1 MHTPPA
7 ISVILPCH
15 NLAAFV
21 GGAIASLRAQSFP
34 DFEALVIDDGS
45 TDGTG
50 EAALRAI
57 SGDGRFRLITSAPRG
72 LSAARNLGLE
82 RARGAAIA
90 FLDGDDRYEPDFLR
104 DHHDALMRS
113 GAPWT
118 ASALSLVWPDG
129 QAVGHSA
136 IHGAPAPQGQ
146 ERWLPLMDACDIAA
160 LFPSAWNKLYRRDFI
175 AQSRFR
181 EGVLYEDHPF
191 FWELASRA
199 RRIRYLPQPLY
210 RYRQGRAGQ
219 ITAQADGRMLQHLD
233 RLREVARIIAP
244 TGLTRQ
250 RAALSRL
257 ATRAVEERLRM
268 VPAPAQRARFL
279 KEAANL
285 FTEQG
290 LRWDPAG
297 APDIAAAPA
306 TTLDPEMRLSIIL
319 ANADAPH
326 AQQTSA
332 ALTAQTLPLA
342 EVIRVPAA
350 DFSARLAAASQA
362 RTPWVAMLRAGDRP
376 APDWAARMVLHA
388 RQKSALLVSLVPERD
403 SGLAAQSGVVAC
415 DPAMML
421 IRREALAVLCP
432 AKIEA
437 LAVLPEPVAMAWL
450 SHRLCLEGGGVAALA
465 DKLMTLTP
473 RPAYAFETLAGA
485 LQATPLTPPARA
497 AVFAH
502 LAQARLAETSSRALR
517 LLLALGAGVTQRR
530 FGLSPPPPGL
540 ALARSLRLILGQR
553 ITPRTLQTP
562 FYATGRSNWH
572 SLAGEAPNQAVCHAR
587 RARQHP
593 DRIRNP
599 HPSSARPQGPD
610 NRITQNNASR

>member
-1 MHTPPA
+1 MHSPPA

-50 EAALRAI
+50 AAALRAI
-57 SGDGRFRLITSAPRG
+57 AGDGRFRLITSAPRG
-72 LSAARNLGLE
+72 LSAVRNLGLD

-90 FLDGDDRYEPDFLR
+90 FLDGDDRYEPNFLR

-118 ASALSLVWPDG
+118 ASALSIIWPDEHT
-129 QAVGHSA
+129 VVHSA

-175 AQSRFR
+175 AETRFR
-181 EGVLYEDHPF
+181 EGALYEDHPF
-191 FWELASRA
+191 FWELACRA
-199 RRIRYLPQPLY
+199 RRIQYLPHPLY
-210 RYRQGRAGQ
+210 RYAQGRAGQ
-219 ITAQADGRMLQHLD
+219 ITALADDRMLQHLD
-233 RLREVARIIAP
+233 RLREVARIVAP
-244 TGLTRQ
+244 RGLTRQ
-250 RAALSRL
+250 RAGLSRL

-268 VPAPAQRARFL
+268 GPAPAQRARFL
-279 KEAANL
+279 TQAAQL
-285 FTEQG
+285 FAEQG
-290 LRWDPAG
+290 WCWDPAD

-306 TTLDPEMRLSIIL
+306 PTLDPEMRLSVIL
-319 ANADAPH
+319 ADADAPQ
-326 AQQTSA
+326 ARLTSA
-332 ALTAQTLPLA
+332 ALAAQTLPLA

-350 DFSARLAAASQA
+350 GFSARLAAASRAQS
-362 RTPWVAMLRAGDRP
+362 PWVAMLRAGDCP

-388 RQKSALLVSLVPERD
+388 RQKRALLVALLPERD
-403 SGLAAQSGVVAC
+403 SGLTAQSGIVAC

-421 IRREALAVLCP
+421 IRREALADLRP

-450 SHRLCLEGGGVAALA
+450 SHRFCPDGGGVAALA
-465 DKLMTLTP
+465 DKLMTPAP
-473 RPAYAFETLAGA
+473 RPAYAFDTLAVA
-485 LQATPLTPPARA
+485 MQATPLTPPARA

-502 LAQARLAETSSRALR
+502 LAQARLAETPSRAARLR
-517 LLLALGAGVTQRR
+517 IALGAGLTQRR
-530 FGLSPPPPGL
+530 FGLAPPPPGL

-553 ITPRTLQTP
+553 TPRTVQTP
-562 FYATGRSNWH
+562 FSCHRTRQMTVFGRGS
-572 SLAGEAPNQAVCHAR
+572 SQSGGLLR
-587 RARQHP
+587 RQS
-593 DRIRNP
+593 
-599 HPSSARPQGPD
+599 PSTP
-610 NRITQNNASR
+610 